1 MKKILLT
8 GGTGGIGKS
17 LARDFNANGY
27 YVIVTGRNKDRFNE
41 IDFKNPDKTDFFT
54 CDLSIKGQ
62 LSSCLEK
69 IIQKHP
75 LIEILINNAG
85 VTEDSLFLRMDL
97 QKWQNVIDINLNAT
111 FQITNFF
118 LKQMVKNRWGRVIN
132 ITSVVGHTGNIG
144 QANYCASKMGI
155 IGMSKSL
162 ALEVAKRG
170 ITINCISPG
179 FIDTKMT
186 QGLDENTKKLILEK
200 IPLGR
205 IGEPK
210 DISNCALFI
219 ASENS
224 NYITGQTFHVNGGLT
239 MI

>member
-27 YVIVTGRNKDRFNE
+27 YVIVTGRNKNRFDE
-41 IDFKNPDKTDFFT
+41 IDFKNPSKTDFFT
-54 CDLSIKGQ
+54 CDLSIKEQ

-200 IPLGR
+200 IPLGK
-205 IGEPK
+205 IGEPR

>member
-27 YVIVTGRNKDRFNE
+27 YVIVTGRNKNRFDE
-41 IDFKNPDKTDFFT
+41 IDFKNPSKTDFFT
-54 CDLSIKGQ
+54 CDLSIKEQ

-97 QKWQNVIDINLNAT
+97 QKWQNVIDINLNTT

-200 IPLGR
+200 IPLGK
-205 IGEPK
+205 IGEPR

>member
-27 YVIVTGRNKDRFNE
+27 YVIVTGRNKDRFDE
-41 IDFKNPDKTDFFT
+41 IDFKYPDKTDFFR
-54 CDLSIKGQ
+54 CDLSIKEQ
-62 LSSCLEK
+62 LSSCLEN
-69 IIQKHP
+69 IIQKYP

-97 QKWQNVIDINLNAT
+97 QKWQNVIHINLNTT

-118 LKQMVKNRWGRVIN
+118 LKQMVRNRWGRVIN

-186 QGLDENTKKLILEK
+186 QVLDENTKKLILEK
-200 IPLGR
+200 IPLGK

>member
-27 YVIVTGRNKDRFNE
+27 YVIVTGRNKNRFDE
-41 IDFKNPDKTDFFT
+41 IDFKNPSKTDFFT
-54 CDLSIKGQ
+54 CDLSIKEQ

-97 QKWQNVIDINLNAT
+97 QKWQNVIHINLNTT

-186 QGLDENTKKLILEK
+186 QVLDENTKKLILEK
-200 IPLGR
+200 IPLGK
-205 IGEPK
+205 IGEPR

>member
-27 YVIVTGRNKDRFNE
+27 YVIVTGRNKNRFDE
-41 IDFKNPDKTDFFT
+41 IDFKNPSKTDFFT
-54 CDLSIKGQ
+54 CDLSIKEQ

-97 QKWQNVIDINLNAT
+97 QKWQNVIDINLNTT
-111 FQITNFF
+111 FLITNFF

-200 IPLGR
+200 IPLGK
-205 IGEPK
+205 IGEPR

>member
-1 MKKILLT
+1 
-8 GGTGGIGKS
+8 
-17 LARDFNANGY
+17 
-27 YVIVTGRNKDRFNE
+27 
-41 IDFKNPDKTDFFT
+41 
-54 CDLSIKGQ
+54 
-62 LSSCLEK
+62 
-69 IIQKHP
+69 
-75 LIEILINNAG
+75 
-85 VTEDSLFLRMDL
+85 
-97 QKWQNVIDINLNAT
+97 
-111 FQITNFF
+111 
-118 LKQMVKNRWGRVIN
+118 MVKNRWGRVIN

-186 QGLDENTKKLILEK
+186 QSLDENTKKLILEK
-200 IPLGR
+200 IPLGK

>member
-1 MKKILLT
+1 MKKLLLT

-17 LARDFNANGY
+17 LAKDFNANGY
-27 YVIVTGRNKDRFNE
+27 FVIVIGRNKFRFDE
-41 IDFKNPDKTDFFT
+41 IDFKNPEKTDFFK
-54 CDLSIKGQ
+54 CDLSKKEE
-62 LSSCLEK
+62 LSNCLEK
-69 IIQKHP
+69 IIEKHP
-75 LIEILINNAG
+75 LIEVLINNAG

-97 QKWQNVIDINLNAT
+97 QKWQNVLDINLNTT

-118 LKQMVKNRWGRVIN
+118 IKQMVKNRWGRVIN

-200 IPLGR
+200 IPLGK
-205 IGEPK
+205 IGEPR

>member
-54 CDLSIKGQ
+54 CDLSIKEQ

-111 FQITNFF
+111 FKITNFF

-162 ALEVAKRG
+162 ALEVASRG
-170 ITINCISPG
+170 ITVNAIAPG
-179 FIDTKMT
+179 FISSAMT
-186 QGLDENTKKLILEK
+186 DKLTEEQREK
-200 IPLGR
+200 IISNIPVNRLGT
-205 IGEPK
+205 PK
-210 DISNCALFI
+210 DVANAVIFLAKEDS
-219 ASENS
+219 S
-224 NYITGQTFHVNGGLT
+224 YITGNTIHVNGGLA
-239 MI
+239 MV

>member
-27 YVIVTGRNKDRFNE
+27 YVIVTGRNKDRFDE
-41 IDFKNPDKTDFFT
+41 IDFKNPSKTDFFT
-54 CDLSIKGQ
+54 CDLSIKEQ

-85 VTEDSLFLRMDL
+85 VTEDSLFLRMDF
-97 QKWQNVIDINLNAT
+97 QKWQNVIDINLNTT

-200 IPLGR
+200 IPLGK
-205 IGEPK
+205 IGEPR

>member
-1 MKKILLT
+1 
-8 GGTGGIGKS
+8 
-17 LARDFNANGY
+17 
-27 YVIVTGRNKDRFNE
+27 
-41 IDFKNPDKTDFFT
+41 
-54 CDLSIKGQ
+54 
-62 LSSCLEK
+62 
-69 IIQKHP
+69 
-75 LIEILINNAG
+75 
-85 VTEDSLFLRMDL
+85 MDL
-97 QKWQNVIDINLNAT
+97 QKWQNVIDINLNTT
-111 FQITNFF
+111 FLITNFF

-186 QGLDENTKKLILEK
+186 QSLDENTKKLILEK
-200 IPLGR
+200 IPLGK

>member
-27 YVIVTGRNKDRFNE
+27 YVIVTGRNKNRFDE
-41 IDFKNPDKTDFFT
+41 IDFKNPSKTDFFT
-54 CDLSIKGQ
+54 CDLSIKEQ

-97 QKWQNVIDINLNAT
+97 QKWQNVIDINLNTT

-200 IPLGR
+200 IPLGK

>member
-27 YVIVTGRNKDRFNE
+27 YVIVTGRNKNRFDE
-41 IDFKNPDKTDFFT
+41 IDFKNPSKTDFFT
-54 CDLSIKGQ
+54 CDLSIKEQ

-97 QKWQNVIDINLNAT
+97 QKWQNVIDINLNTT

-200 IPLGR
+200 IPLGK

-224 NYITGQTFHVNGGLT
+224 NYITGQVLNVDGGMLT
-239 MI
+239 

>member
-1 MKKILLT
+1 MYS
-8 GGTGGIGKS
+8 KS

-27 YVIVTGRNKDRFNE
+27 YVIVTGRKKDRFDE

-54 CDLSIKGQ
+54 CDLSIKEQ

-155 IGMSKSL
+155 IGMSNFSF
-162 ALEVAKRG
+162 RG
-170 ITINCISPG
+170 
-179 FIDTKMT
+179 
-186 QGLDENTKKLILEK
+186 
-200 IPLGR
+200 
-205 IGEPK
+205 
-210 DISNCALFI
+210 
-219 ASENS
+219 
-224 NYITGQTFHVNGGLT
+224 GQEGNNN
-239 MI
+239 

>member
-27 YVIVTGRNKDRFNE
+27 YVIVTGRNKNRFDE
-41 IDFKNPDKTDFFT
+41 IDIKNPSKTDFFT
-54 CDLSIKGQ
+54 CDLSIKEQ

-97 QKWQNVIDINLNAT
+97 QKWQNVIDINLNTT

-200 IPLGR
+200 IPLGK
-205 IGEPK
+205 IGEPR

>member
-17 LARDFNANGY
+17 LAKDFNANGY
-27 YVIVTGRNKDRFNE
+27 YVIVTGRNKNRFDE
-41 IDFKNPDKTDFFT
+41 IDFKNPSKTDFFT
-54 CDLSIKGQ
+54 CDLSIKEQ

-97 QKWQNVIDINLNAT
+97 QKWQNVIDINLNTT
-111 FQITNFF
+111 FLITNFF

-132 ITSVVGHTGNIG
+132 ITSVVGHTGNVG

-155 IGMSKSL
+155 VGMSKSL

-200 IPLGR
+200 IPLGK

-210 DISNCALFI
+210 DISSCALFI

>member
-27 YVIVTGRNKDRFNE
+27 YVIVTGRNKNRFDE
-41 IDFKNPDKTDFFT
+41 IDFKNPSKTDFFT
-54 CDLSIKGQ
+54 CDLSIKEQ

-85 VTEDSLFLRMDL
+85 VTEDSLFLRMDF
-97 QKWQNVIDINLNAT
+97 QKWQNVIDINLNTT

-200 IPLGR
+200 IPLGK
-205 IGEPK
+205 IGEPR